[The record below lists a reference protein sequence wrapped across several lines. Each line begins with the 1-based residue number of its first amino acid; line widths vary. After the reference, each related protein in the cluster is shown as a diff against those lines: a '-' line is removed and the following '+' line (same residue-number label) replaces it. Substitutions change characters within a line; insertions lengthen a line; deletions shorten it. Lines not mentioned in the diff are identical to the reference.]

1 MPVTPARSQTVRAA
15 DDAFVEP
22 LRRRRSPARARTVG
36 RRRSFAWLQL
46 PCEVLLGVTL
56 AVVPVLIGL
65 PLGAAA
71 LAALMGA
78 FIAVTALSTPLAAL
92 PLRGSRMHDRLGI
105 DGLLIG
111 LAALLWVVGEVG
123 VGVFVVAAALHA
135 TLAVVPGRRAA
146 RR

>member
-1 MPVTPARSQTVRAA
+1 MPVTPVRSQTARAA
-15 DDAFVEP
+15 DDAFAAP
-22 LRRRRSPARARTVG
+22 LPRRRPTTRTRTVP

-46 PCEVLLGVTL
+46 PCEVLLGAAL

-78 FIAVTALSTPLAAL
+78 FIAVTALSTPVAAL

-111 LAALLWVVGEVG
+111 LAALLWVVGEAG
-123 VGVFVVAAALHA
+123 VAVFVAAAALHA